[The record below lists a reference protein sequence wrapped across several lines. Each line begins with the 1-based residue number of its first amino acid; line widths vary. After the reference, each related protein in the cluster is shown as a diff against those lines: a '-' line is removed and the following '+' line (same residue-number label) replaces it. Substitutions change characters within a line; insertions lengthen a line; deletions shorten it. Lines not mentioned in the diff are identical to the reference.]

1 VTILEALKDEVL
13 HLIQPTDTENQKLI
27 EEFNLLKGKLQ
38 EYANKLNI
46 SPSFIQNH
54 GSTGIKQTHLKGA
67 SDLDIFIG
75 LNPSDYAK
83 WVKLPL
89 KQRKISLKSLFLS
102 YVNNWFIPAA
112 QAAGFNSFQLSYAE
126 HPYLILSERGYEI
139 DIVGCFDLD
148 LDYLLA
154 HGPITAV
161 DRTPWHSKIIA
172 ERLSYNQKQ
181 DVRLLKAFFQSNF
194 VYGDKQTLGRLGF
207 TGFSAEIL
215 ILFFQS
221 LDTVFSNFKDIYNNP
236 LDFFNRSPNLIRRNP
251 RFQKDFLIIID
262 PVDQNRNLAAS
273 ISERAY
279 QYALFQIQRFQQAP
293 STQFFMKKP
302 LPPLDSTI
310 LSHPLPNFTLA
321 EFISD
326 GTIHYTELRDK
337 LHSACEKLR
346 KLLEKEET
354 GEERFG
360 NTYYEVYF
368 DEKTFVAVFYCTHSS
383 ISPTYL
389 RRGPPATRDTNVQT
403 FCETHPDAFNKNG
416 FYYASM
422 KREFTESLVLVSH
435 FFHTS
440 KPIKGLILN
449 IISNR
454 AESTV
459 GQQALSLMIN
469 CVFPLYKVKHL

>member
-1 VTILEALKDEVL
+1 MTILEALKDEVL
-13 HLIQPTDTENQKLI
+13 HLIQPTDTENLKLNEVFI
-27 EEFNLLKGKLQ
+27 FLKEKLQ
-38 EYANKLNI
+38 ECANKLNI

-54 GSTGIKQTHLKGA
+54 GSTGIKQTHLRGA
-67 SDLDIFIG
+67 SDLDIFVG
-75 LNPSDYAK
+75 LNPSDYTK
-83 WVKLPL
+83 WIKLPW
-89 KQRKISLKSLFLS
+89 KQRKTALKSLFLS
-102 YVNNWFIPAA
+102 YVNNWFIPAS
-112 QAAGFNSFQLSYAE
+112 QAAGFNIFQLSYAE
-126 HPYLILSERGYEI
+126 HPYLILSEKGYEI

-148 LDYLLA
+148 LDYLLT

-172 ERLSYNQKQ
+172 ERLTNNQKQ

-215 ILFFQS
+215 ILYFQN
-221 LDTVFSNFKDIYNNP
+221 LETVFSKFKDLYKNP
-236 LDFFNRSPNLIRRNP
+236 LDFFKRSPDLLRRKS

-262 PVDQNRNLAAS
+262 PVDENRNLAAS

-279 QYALFQIQRFQQAP
+279 EYARFQIQHFQQ
-293 STQFFMKKP
+293 SLSVQFFIKN
-302 LPPLDSTI
+302 PPSPIDPTF
-310 LSHPLPNFTLA
+310 LSCPLPNFGFV

-337 LHSACEKLR
+337 LYSACEKLR

-368 DEKTFVAVFYCTHSS
+368 DEKTFVAVFYCTFSS
-383 ISPTYL
+383 ISPTYS
-389 RRGPPATRDTNVQT
+389 RRGPPKIRDTNVQT
-403 FCETHPDAFNKNG
+403 FCEKHPDAFYKNG

-422 KREFTESLVLVSH
+422 TREFTESLALISH
-435 FFHTS
+435 YFHKS
-440 KPIKGLILN
+440 KPIKGLILSN
-449 IISNR
+449 ISNH
-454 AESTV
+454 AESMV

-469 CVFPLYKVKHL
+469 CVLPLYQVKFP